1 MSAVDQRLFKVGT
14 ASQDYLATT
23 VVLGAAKAFLL
34 VFQAF
39 LLATIIAGAFVGGK
53 DLAQL
58 AVPMEFL
65 LAVFLLRSLVAW
77 AQELAADRSS
87 ARVKSMLRASLV
99 RRVAALGPD
108 GQVVGRAGDL
118 ATLAVRGIDAL
129 DGYYARY
136 VPQVVLALIVPTS
149 VLVAVLTVDWV
160 SAAIMFV
167 TLPLV
172 PVFMALVGMETQAR
186 TDRQLRSLQL
196 LAGHFLD
203 VVTGLTTLK
212 IFGRSRAQPSTIRK
226 VADSYRQKMMATLR
240 VTFLSSLV
248 LELLSSVSVA
258 LVAVAIGLRLL
269 NGHLSLRT
277 SLFVLVLAPEAYLPL
292 RQLAAEYHASAEG
305 VGAAQQVFD
314 VLDQPLAAAPRP
326 VGRTRPGPNRSTN
339 QICQLHLPGARTTG
353 AKRRNIGSTPGRAGR
368 ADRSE
373 RVREVDAIGGAARIC
388 TSRHRDGGR
397 RRRRPR

>member
-1 MSAVDQRLFKVGT
+1 M
-14 ASQDYLATT
+14 
-23 VVLGAAKAFLL
+23 
-34 VFQAF
+34 
-39 LLATIIAGAFVGGK
+39 LATIIAGAFVGGK

-212 IFGRSRAQPSTIRK
+212 IFGRSRPS
-226 VADSYRQKMMATLR
+226 
-240 VTFLSSLV
+240 
-248 LELLSSVSVA
+248 
-258 LVAVAIGLRLL
+258 
-269 NGHLSLRT
+269 
-277 SLFVLVLAPEAYLPL
+277 
-292 RQLAAEYHASAEG
+292 
-305 VGAAQQVFD
+305 
-314 VLDQPLAAAPRP
+314 
-326 VGRTRPGPNRSTN
+326 
-339 QICQLHLPGARTTG
+339 
-353 AKRRNIGSTPGRAGR
+353 
-368 ADRSE
+368 
-373 RVREVDAIGGAARIC
+373 
-388 TSRHRDGGR
+388 
-397 RRRRPR
+397 

>member
-1 MSAVDQRLFKVGT
+1 M
-14 ASQDYLATT
+14 
-23 VVLGAAKAFLL
+23 
-34 VFQAF
+34 
-39 LLATIIAGAFVGGK
+39 
-53 DLAQL
+53 
-58 AVPMEFL
+58 
-65 LAVFLLRSLVAW
+65 
-77 AQELAADRSS
+77 
-87 ARVKSMLRASLV
+87 
-99 RRVAALGPD
+99 
-108 GQVVGRAGDL
+108 
-118 ATLAVRGIDAL
+118 
-129 DGYYARY
+129 
-136 VPQVVLALIVPTS
+136 PQVVLALIVPIT

-160 SAAIMFV
+160 SAAIMVV

-212 IFGRSRAQPSTIRK
+212 IFGRSRAQLSTIRK

-314 VLDQPLAAAPRP
+314 VLDQPLAAAPAP
-326 VGRTRPGPNRSTN
+326 GRTYPTRPKPVYSSNLSATPTRGANV
-339 QICQLHLPGARTTG
+339 PGAR
-353 AKRRNIGSTPGRAGR
+353 RRNIGSTPGRAGR
-368 ADRSE
+368 ARPVRAGAASRRCWRCCSDLYVPTPGRWSSATSTSMTSTPTNGESGSPGCRSARTFSRPPLPTMSALDGRLRRRVEVRSALDAAGLSALVARLPQGVDTMLGE
-373 RVREVDAIGGAARIC
+373 RRRGAIGRRTTARCPRSRLPPRRTAVAAGRAHGQPRRRYRGGC
-388 TSRHRDGGR
+388 ARSDRKAGSWSDSLDGG
-397 RRRRPR
+397 PPP